1 MIELFNEDCFE
12 GMKRIADKSVDLV
25 ITDPPFGC
33 TDCEWDKK
41 IDLIAF
47 HQELKRI
54 CKEKALLISFSKQ
67 PFTNELMNAFKGCFW
82 TIYYWNKKNG
92 TGFLDVRL
100 KPLKIIEEILVFKVN
115 KNATNTLYNPQKTKR
130 DKPMINNG
138 TNRKT
143 KLYNGTW
150 KPIKK
155 KEICDY
161 AYPKN
166 LLDYYEPQK
175 DKKHPCQKPLELVK
189 YLLKTYS
196 NEEMLILDPFAGSG
210 VTGVACKEC
219 NRNFIGF
226 ELNKEY
232 YEKAKNRIEST
243 NSLISTN

>member
-33 TDCEWDKK
+33 TACEWDKK
-41 IDLIAF
+41 IDLIVF

-67 PFTNELMNAFKGCFW
+67 PFTNELMNAFKGCYKEIW
-82 TIYYWNKKNG
+82 YWKKHVYTAFLTVNK
-92 TGFLDVRL
+92 T
-100 KPLKIIEEILVFKVN
+100 PLKAIEEILVFKIN
-115 KNATNTLYNPQKTKR
+115 KKATNTLYNPQMIKL
-130 DKPMINNG
+130 DKPKRKKGYKATEIYYSSWNPL
-138 TNRKT
+138 NR
-143 KLYNGTW
+143 
-150 KPIKK
+150 

-175 DKKHPCQKPLELVK
+175 DRLHPTQKPLELVK

-196 NEEMLILDPFAGSG
+196 NEEMLILDPFTGSG

-232 YEKAKNRIEST
+232 YEKAKNRIENI
-243 NSLISTN
+243 NSLILTN

>member
-33 TDCEWDKK
+33 TACEWDKK
-41 IDLIAF
+41 IDFIAF

-67 PFTNELMNAFKGCFW
+67 PFTNELMNAFKGCYKEIW
-82 TIYYWNKKNG
+82 YWKKHVYTAFLSVNK
-92 TGFLDVRL
+92 T
-100 KPLKIIEEILVFKVN
+100 PLKAIEEILVFKIN
-115 KNATNTLYNPQKTKR
+115 KQAVKTLYNPQMIKL
-130 DKPMINNG
+130 DKPRKNNWSTSKKPDLYSKDYDSEKKVKYTNYSYPINF
-138 TNRKT
+138 
-143 KLYNGTW
+143 
-150 KPIKK
+150 
-155 KEICDY
+155 
-161 AYPKN
+161 
-166 LLDYYEPQK
+166 LDYYEPQK

-210 VTGVACKEC
+210 VTACACKEC

-232 YEKAKNRIEST
+232 YDKAIERIKG
-243 NSLISTN
+243 LD

>member
-41 IDLIAF
+41 IDLLAF

-67 PFTNELMNAFKGCFW
+67 PFTNELMNAFKGCYKEIW
-82 TIYYWNKKNG
+82 YWKKHSSG
-92 TGFLDVRL
+92 GFLSAN
-100 KPLKIIEEILVFKVN
+100 KTPLRTVEEIIIFKVN
-115 KNATNTLYNPQKTKR
+115 KNATNTLYNPQMIKL
-130 DKPMINNG
+130 DKPKRKKGYKATEIYHSSWNPS
-138 TNRKT
+138 NR
-143 KLYNGTW
+143 
-150 KPIKK
+150 

-232 YEKAKNRIEST
+232 YEKAKNRIENT
-243 NSLISTN
+243 NSLILTN

>member
-41 IDLIAF
+41 IDLLAF

-67 PFTNELMNAFKGCFW
+67 PFTNELMNAFKGCYKEIW
-82 TIYYWNKKNG
+82 YWKKHSSG
-92 TGFLDVRL
+92 GFLSAN
-100 KPLKIIEEILVFKVN
+100 KTPLRTVEEIIIFKVN
-115 KNATNTLYNPQKTKR
+115 KNATNTLYNPQMIKLEKTR
-130 DKPMINNG
+130 IDKTG
-138 TNRKT
+138 SKT

-150 KPIKK
+150 KVIRGKK
-155 KEICDY
+155 YTNY

-166 LLDYYEPQK
+166 LLDYYEAQK
-175 DKKHPCQKPLELVK
+175 DRFHPTQKPLELVK

-196 NEEMLILDPFAGSG
+196 NEEMLILDPFVGSG

-232 YEKAKNRIEST
+232 YEKAKNRIENT
-243 NSLISTN
+243 IA